1 MNEKKQNLITIPEIL
16 RLVIPED
23 ANEYESCWRKTKNC
37 TSPKV
42 ANYNRIEKWKER
54 NLKYLTNYLKENLS
68 QFASDS
74 EHITLFAN
82 YIFGIYLK
90 TQYDTFNRNE
100 PNASKSAEYTF
111 SYFINKKH
119 LLHPNEVNDKR
130 PRNKKVIS
138 TKEMAYFFTLFSEVN
153 DCYAEMY
160 YKLSQKKEE
169 QIRKLIADTDIL
181 PSDSF
186 QKLITIF
193 FQED

>member
-90 TQYDTFNRNE
+90 TQYDTF
-100 PNASKSAEYTF
+100 

-138 TKEMAYFFTLFSEVN
+138 TKEMAYFFTLFLEVN

>member
-37 TSPKV
+37 TSP
-42 ANYNRIEKWKER
+42 
-54 NLKYLTNYLKENLS
+54 
-68 QFASDS
+68 
-74 EHITLFAN
+74 TLF
-82 YIFGIYLK
+82 L
-90 TQYDTFNRNE
+90 
-100 PNASKSAEYTF
+100 
-111 SYFINKKH
+111 
-119 LLHPNEVNDKR
+119 
-130 PRNKKVIS
+130 
-138 TKEMAYFFTLFSEVN
+138 EVN

>member
-111 SYFINKKH
+111 SYIH
-119 LLHPNEVNDKR
+119 
-130 PRNKKVIS
+130 
-138 TKEMAYFFTLFSEVN
+138 
-153 DCYAEMY
+153 
-160 YKLSQKKEE
+160 
-169 QIRKLIADTDIL
+169 
-181 PSDSF
+181 
-186 QKLITIF
+186 
-193 FQED
+193 